1 MQAGSALWLQ
11 RFLLARAGSMD
22 LVPPTA
28 NRGWLG
34 ACWPCNTRAG
44 QGMVSS
50 RAAIRTEPMGLLS
63 FSMPVMILLLIQFLL
78 AFAAFHL
85 THHISANVCS
95 ILLRGNCEKIGVL
108 RDCLNVFLLQFL
120 WAGFYLQQHW
130 SNPGGSFRWT
140 VLHFSWL

>member
-1 MQAGSALWLQ
+1 
-11 RFLLARAGSMD
+11 
-22 LVPPTA
+22 
-28 NRGWLG
+28 
-34 ACWPCNTRAG
+34 
-44 QGMVSS
+44 MVSS
-50 RAAIRTEPMGLLS
+50 RAAIRTEPMGLL
-63 FSMPVMILLLIQFLL
+63 SMPVMILLLIQFLL

-130 SNPGGSFRWT
+130 SNPGGGFRWT